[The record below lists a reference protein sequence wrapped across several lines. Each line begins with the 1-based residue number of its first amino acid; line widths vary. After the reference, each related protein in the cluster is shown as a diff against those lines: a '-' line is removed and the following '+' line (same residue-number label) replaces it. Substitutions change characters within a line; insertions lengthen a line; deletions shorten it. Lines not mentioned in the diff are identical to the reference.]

1 MKKQQQQQEFLWE
14 MAKRK
19 SVHIIRSVVEIFSQ
33 ACLIARKS
41 YLVFIIFCIKAIKVE
56 METKFLQ
63 IFQFLSTLLFSL
75 VSFGKEQK
83 IIILCPNLIS
93 RR

>member
-1 MKKQQQQQEFLWE
+1 
-14 MAKRK
+14 
-19 SVHIIRSVVEIFSQ
+19 
-33 ACLIARKS
+33 
-41 YLVFIIFCIKAIKVE
+41 

-83 IIILCPNLIS
+83 ILILCPNLIS